1 MTLFPIDDNAPGYE
15 DFEEWEEYGIQE
27 YLWDEA
33 EDLED
38 DE

>member
-15 DFEEWEEYGIQE
+15 DFEEWEDYEQD
-27 YLWDEA
+27 YLW
-33 EDLED
+33 EDGDLD